1 VVAVLK
7 GADSRRLPARRG
19 QSLVEFALVLPIL
32 AILFLG
38 AVDVTRAFYYYI
50 VLENATREAARVLI
64 DYPYQFDD
72 SAACSAATREAQGYI
87 SPALTCSGGSPT
99 VTISPAVDLTA
110 NPPHR
115 VPGRKPV
122 TITATTTFT
131 PMTIFLQQF
140 IGSSIT
146 IRAST
151 TMTTWY

>member
-1 VVAVLK
+1 
-7 GADSRRLPARRG
+7 
-19 QSLVEFALVLPIL
+19 VEFALILPVL

-38 AVDVTRAFYYYI
+38 AVDLTRAFYYYI
-50 VLENATREAARVLI
+50 VLENATREGARVLI

-72 SAACSAATREAQGYI
+72 SAACSAVVREAQSYI
-87 SPALTCSGGSPT
+87 TLTCGGGSPT
-99 VTISPAVDLTA
+99 ITISPAVDLTA

-115 VPGRKPV
+115 LPGRKPV

-131 PMTIFLQQF
+131 PITIFLQQF
-140 IGSSIT
+140 VGGSIT

>member
-1 VVAVLK
+1 M
-7 GADSRRLPARRG
+7 
-19 QSLVEFALVLPIL
+19 I
-32 AILFLG
+32 FLG
-38 AVDVTRAFYYYI
+38 AVDLTRAFYYYI

-64 DYPYQFDD
+64 DYPNQFDD
-72 SAACSAATREAQGYI
+72 TVACAAATREAQGYVT
-87 SPALTCSGGSPT
+87 LTCSGGSPT

-122 TITATTTFT
+122 TVTATTAFN
-131 PMTIFLQQF
+131 PITILLQNL
-140 IGSSIT
+140 IGSPIT

>member
-1 VVAVLK
+1 MGV
-7 GADSRRLPARRG
+7 DSRRRRAYHG
-19 QSLVEFALVLPIL
+19 QSLVEFALILPLL

-38 AVDVTRAFYYYI
+38 AVDLTRAFYYYI
-50 VLENATREAARVLI
+50 VLENATREGARVLI

-72 SAACSAATREAQGYI
+72 SAACAAVVREAQSYVTL
-87 SPALTCSGGSPT
+87 SCGGGTPT
-99 VTISPAVDLTA
+99 ITISPPVDLTA

-131 PMTIFLQQF
+131 PLTIFLQQLV
-140 IGSSIT
+140 GGSIT

-151 TMTTWY
+151 TMTAWY

>member
-1 VVAVLK
+1 MTNPAIR
-7 GADSRRLPARRG
+7 SRKSRA
-19 QSLVEFALVLPIL
+19 QSLVEFALILPVV
-32 AILFLG
+32 AMLFLG
-38 AVDVTRAFYYYI
+38 AVDLTRAFYYYI
-50 VLENATREAARVLI
+50 VLENATREGARVLI

-72 SAACSAATREAQGYI
+72 SVACASVVREAQSYVTL
-87 SPALTCSGGSPT
+87 SCSGGSPT

-122 TITATTTFT
+122 TVTATMTFS
-131 PMTIFLQQF
+131 PITIMLQQL
-140 IGSSIT
+140 IGSPIT